1 MHTDAKYLKKIPLSV
16 KDKDGFSSI
25 VDIVCKLEK
34 AKYMSDNWFDL
45 LEMLNSY
52 VYKAYDITKN
62 EADFIDC
69 EMKQIQS
76 KRWLKNG

>member
-16 KDKDGFSSI
+16 KDKDNFSSI

-34 AKYMSDNWFDL
+34 ADYMTGIWFDL

-52 VYKAYDITKN
+52 VYEAYGITKS
-62 EADFIDC
+62 EAEFIDC